1 MIKRELKVNF
11 KSFLIWM
18 LVLIIMFGFV
28 YIIYPFIISDETMK
42 SIDDFVKVLPP
53 EVTKAFNM
61 DMSSIATAYGWLKS
75 EGFMFL
81 LLITGFYSAYLGS
94 TILLKE
100 EKDKTI
106 EYLYSLPVKRSKIV
120 LNKIIVA
127 LLYIIAMVLIIGIFN
142 YIALLLL
149 GKFDQKQFLLLSITP
164 LFSAIPLFSINL
176 FISTLFKRNKKTIG
190 FSIGLVFIFYI
201 LNVLSE
207 ISEKSEGL
215 KYLSIYTLSDIRNV
229 ITNVKIN
236 PVLIL
241 VSLLISIV
249 FITASFIKYQR
260 KELV

>member
-176 FISTLFKRNKKTIG
+176 FISTLLKRNKKTIG

-249 FITASFIKYQR
+249 FIVTSFIKYQR